1 MQNFRSS
8 TAHVKFQQICTLTGF
23 FCWKYMKFLLK
34 WYRGIT
40 SHDTEEWCKI
50 RRKTDL
56 FFLKKMARILWI
68 LIRELKSL
76 KSLHFISSLSCK
88 VCNVWPKKV
97 QRSIF
102 HDSEESFKIWRET
115 NLWFRKWHEKFSKFS
130 PERVRKFKNYDF
142 DGILLSKVE
151 NPWA

>member
-56 FFLKKMARILWI
+56 FFLKKWQEFCEFWSENSKVSKVCTLLVPFLAKYVTFDLKKYRGVYFMT
-68 LIRELKSL
+68 LKS
-76 KSLHFISSLSCK
+76 H
-88 VCNVWPKKV
+88 
-97 QRSIF
+97 
-102 HDSEESFKIWRET
+102 
-115 NLWFRKWHEKFSKFS
+115 SKF
-130 PERVRKFKNYDF
+130 EEKLTCGF
-142 DGILLSKVE
+142 E
-151 NPWA
+151 NGMRNLANFHQNAFESLKIMTLMGSFYPK